1 MSRRMILP
9 LLFGLVGAAILI
21 GLGTWQVQRLHWKE
35 GLIATAEAKI
45 AMPAVAL
52 PTQPD
57 PVADR
62 YLSVTVQGRF
72 LGPEAHVLTSIQ
84 GQGPGFLV
92 IAAYQTDDGRRILV
106 DRGFVPET
114 AKTAPRPPREVAVT
128 GNLNWPDDVNSA
140 TPPPDEG
147 RGIWFG
153 RDVAAMASALG
164 TEPLMLIA
172 RSDTGDGV
180 QAQPV
185 SATFRNDHLGYAITW
200 FSLAVVWLGMTVSY
214 LWRIRRRNV

>member
-21 GLGTWQVQRLHWKE
+21 GLGTWQVQRLQWKE
-35 GLIATAEAKI
+35 GLIASAEAKI

-92 IAAYQTDDGRRILV
+92 IATYQTDDGRRILV

-140 TPPPDEG
+140 TPPPDEA

-153 RDVAAMASALG
+153 RDVTAMASALG

>member
-35 GLIATAEAKI
+35 GLIASAEAKI

-92 IAAYQTDDGRRILV
+92 IATYQTDDGRRILV

-153 RDVAAMASALG
+153 RDVTAMASALG

>member
-35 GLIATAEAKI
+35 GLIASAEAKI

-153 RDVAAMASALG
+153 RDVTAMASALG

>member
-35 GLIATAEAKI
+35 GLIASAEAKI

-57 PVADR
+57 PIADR

-140 TPPPDEG
+140 TPPPDEA

-153 RDVAAMASALG
+153 RDVTAMASALG

>member
-1 MSRRMILP
+1 M
-9 LLFGLVGAAILI
+9 
-21 GLGTWQVQRLHWKE
+21 
-35 GLIATAEAKI
+35 IAT
-45 AMPAVAL
+45 
-52 PTQPD
+52 
-57 PVADR
+57 
-62 YLSVTVQGRF
+62 
-72 LGPEAHVLTSIQ
+72 
-84 GQGPGFLV
+84 
-92 IAAYQTDDGRRILV
+92 YQTDDGRRILV

-140 TPPPDEG
+140 TPPPDEA

>member
-21 GLGTWQVQRLHWKE
+21 GLGTWQVQRLQWKQ
-35 GLIATAEAKI
+35 GLIADAEAKI

-52 PTQPD
+52 PAQPD

-164 TEPLMLIA
+164 TEPLMLVA

>member
-1 MSRRMILP
+1 MSRRIILP

-21 GLGTWQVQRLHWKE
+21 GLGTWQVQRLQWKE

-52 PTQPD
+52 PAQPD

-140 TPPPDEG
+140 TPPPDKG

>member
-21 GLGTWQVQRLHWKE
+21 GLGTWQVQRLQWKQ
-35 GLIATAEAKI
+35 GLIADAEAKI

-52 PTQPD
+52 PAQPD

-114 AKTAPRPPREVAVT
+114 AKTAPRPPRDVAVT

>member
-153 RDVAAMASALG
+153 RDVTAMASALG

>member
-21 GLGTWQVQRLHWKE
+21 GLGTWQVQRLQWKQ

-52 PTQPD
+52 PAQPD

-153 RDVAAMASALG
+153 RDVTAMASALG

>member
-57 PVADR
+57 PIADR

>member
-1 MSRRMILP
+1 MSRRIILP

-35 GLIATAEAKI
+35 GLIASAEAKI

-72 LGPEAHVLTSIQ
+72 LGPEAHVLTSIL

-92 IAAYQTDDGRRILV
+92 IATYQTDDGRRILV

-153 RDVAAMASALG
+153 RDVTAMASALG

>member
-35 GLIATAEAKI
+35 DLIAKAEAKI

-52 PTQPD
+52 PVQPD

-92 IAAYQTDDGRRILV
+92 IAAYQTDNGRRILV

-114 AKTAPRPPREVAVT
+114 AKTAPRPPRAVAVT

-153 RDVAAMASALG
+153 RDVAAMAALLG

>member
-1 MSRRMILP
+1 MLRRMILP

-147 RGIWFG
+147 RRIWFG